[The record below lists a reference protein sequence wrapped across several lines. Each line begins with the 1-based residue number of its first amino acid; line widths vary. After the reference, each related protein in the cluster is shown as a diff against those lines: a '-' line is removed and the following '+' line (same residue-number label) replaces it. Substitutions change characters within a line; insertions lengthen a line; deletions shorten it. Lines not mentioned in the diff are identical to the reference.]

1 MVQIV
6 LLEEKII
13 YLEDTQQQ
21 WLEQIFRFDTK
32 LVTSAVL
39 AIIWVVLGFVLTA
52 VNTSHTATIGSL

>member
-13 YLEDTQQQ
+13 YLEDTQQR
-21 WLEQIFRFDTK
+21 LEQIFRFDTK
-32 LVTSAVL
+32 LVTPAVL